1 MILQQGEEREDLD
14 ELEDMNEVTNQC
26 IDTTDIATLQPV
38 IKNQADIKTELPENH
53 PGDEPQSSTQQT
65 PIRNQSLALQTAVV
79 NQKFQE
85 SGTKPTLA
93 GQVVNTNLL
102 RPPPGWLAKKVD
114 WSQNFCV
121 VNLEIKHWSLSY
133 AD

>member
-38 IKNQADIKTELPENH
+38 MKNQADIKTELPENH

-65 PIRNQSLALQTAVV
+65 PVRNQSLALQTAVV

-102 RPPPGWLAKKVD
+102 RPPGWLAKKVVRT
-114 WSQNFCV
+114 F
-121 VNLEIKHWSLSY
+121 LLLI
-133 AD
+133 